1 MHKLIFFLA
10 AFSAAGLTGAQSAS
24 ISGNQLLRLMNG
36 STMEQAVALG
46 YVMGASNSSP
56 NGILCIPQGVDA
68 GQLRDAVKKNL
79 EATPT
84 IRHMEAFFLVEAS
97 LVLVWPCPSVRK

>member
-1 MHKLIFFLA
+1 MRKLLFFLA

-24 ISGNQLLRLMNG
+24 INGNQLLTLMNG

-46 YVMGASNSSP
+46 YVVGASNSSS

-68 GQLRDAVKKNL
+68 GQLRDVVKKNL
-79 EATPT
+79 EVTPA

-97 LVLVWPCPSVRK
+97 LVLIWPCPSLRK